1 MMTLSKNFKTLLV
14 ASGAALLTACITVPD
29 GVVKRTV
36 DADRDAST
44 ALRCHTPTPD
54 HVVASHETPA
64 PRRLDVNG
72 FRLLNWNAFKG
83 DRADW
88 LKAFAAYSGDQ
99 DLVTLQEA
107 YLTDDFRALLRSKD
121 LQWDL
126 ATTFLKQQHATGVM
140 TLSRVT
146 PDHVCVQ
153 RTMEPWLSLP
163 KSTLIS
169 RFALEG
175 SDRTLLVANIHA
187 VNFTLGTGAFHS
199 QLNQLA
205 HALEKHDGPIIL
217 AGDFNTWNG
226 SRIRVLEQTL
236 IDPLSLDKVPFD
248 RSQLK
253 TVFEHN
259 LDYVF
264 FRGLQVVA
272 KEAHDTTASD
282 HNPMWV
288 TFKTSV
294 PGKD

>member
-1 MMTLSKNFKTLLV
+1 MAHGKFKTLLI
-14 ASGAALLTACITVPD
+14 ALSAATLTACITVPD
-29 GVVKRTV
+29 AIVKRTV
-36 DADRDAST
+36 DADHDQST
-44 ALRCHTPTPD
+44 ALTCYTRTPD
-54 HVVASHETPA
+54 HVVASHDAPA
-64 PRRLDVNG
+64 PQALDANG
-72 FRLLNWNAFKG
+72 FQLLNWNAFKG

-88 LKAFAAYSGDQ
+88 LKAFAAYSGEQ

-107 YLTDDFRALLRSKD
+107 YLTDDFRALLHSKD

-126 ATTFLKQQHATGVM
+126 ATTFLKQQHETGVM
-140 TLSRVT
+140 TLSRVK

-169 RFALEG
+169 RFPLKG
-175 SDRTLLVANIHA
+175 SNRSLLVANIHA
-187 VNFTLGTGAFHS
+187 VNFTLGTGAFRT
-199 QLNQLA
+199 QLHQLA
-205 HALEKHDGPIIL
+205 HALEEYDGPIIL
-217 AGDFNTWNG
+217 AGDFNTWND

-248 RSQLK
+248 PTHLK

-264 FRGLQVVA
+264 YRGLQVVA

-288 TFKTSV
+288 TFKASASEM
-294 PGKD
+294 D